1 MCPLCRK
8 RFQGPNRQYV
18 LTRHLSTTHALEKPY
33 HCPHCPYR
41 AARRDH
47 VSRHVKMVHT
57 PRLHALAAAATLAAL
72 PHQLQEEIQ
81 QLHLIGE
88 AQQQQQL
95 QQSQNFSEVQQHNE

>member
-1 MCPLCRK
+1 
-8 RFQGPNRQYV
+8 
-18 LTRHLSTTHALEKPY
+18 
-33 HCPHCPYR
+33 
-41 AARRDH
+41 
-47 VSRHVKMVHT
+47 MVHA